1 MCGNCLNDRLAPN
14 DLYYLPTEVRDKVM
28 PKKLTD
34 EQINVYR
41 HDGFCFPVD
50 GIGPDRAKK
59 ARAELEAYEATLGAP
74 LTAAGR
80 EERYKLHVRLPWACD
95 LVRDPA
101 VLDAVEDI
109 IGPDILVWTSTF
121 FIKEPQ
127 TTAITMWH
135 QDATYF
141 GLRPH
146 DHITAWIALSEA
158 SETAGCMEFVP
169 EGGDARLYRHRA
181 NADPNSINGG
191 GQTIEERFDKGHTV
205 RGRLKMGQFS
215 LHHTLCIHSSPPNN
229 SDDRRIGYGISYVP
243 ASVRHIG
250 TTPQR
255 AMLVRGEDRHSNFL
269 NEPFPVGVD
278 AKDSAELALSRES
291 YNFGYAEQI
300 DWHAQGRWEN

>member
-1 MCGNCLNDRLAPN
+1 MA
-14 DLYYLPTEVRDKVM
+14 
-28 PKKLTD
+28 KKLTD
-34 EQINVYR
+34 RQIESYKR
-41 HDGFCFPVD
+41 DGYCFPLD
-50 GIGPDRAKK
+50 GIGA
-59 ARAELEAYEATLGAP
+59 ARAAQARNNLETYEASLGGP
-74 LTAAGR
+74 LTDAGR

-101 VLDAVEDI
+101 ILDAVEDI

-121 FIKEPQ
+121 FIKEPN

-146 DHITAWIALSEA
+146 DHITAWIALSDA
-158 SETAGCMEFVP
+158 SEVSGCMEFVP
-169 EGGDARLYRHRA
+169 ENGAPRLYQHKA

-191 GQTIEERFDKGHTV
+191 GQTISERFNKGNTV
-205 RGRLKMGQFS
+205 RGTLKSGQFS

-229 SDDRRIGYGISYVP
+229 TTDRRIGYGISYIP

-255 AMLVRGEDRHSNFL
+255 AMLVRGEDRHGNFVH
-269 NEPFPVGVD
+269 EPFPTGDDTHD
-278 AKDSAELALSRES
+278 AAELARSRAS

-300 DWHAQGRWEN
+300 EWHAEGRWE

>member
-1 MCGNCLNDRLAPN
+1 
-14 DLYYLPTEVRDKVM
+14 M

-34 EQINVYR
+34 EQINAYR

-127 TTAITMWH
+127 
-135 QDATYF
+135 
-141 GLRPH
+141 
-146 DHITAWIALSEA
+146 
-158 SETAGCMEFVP
+158 
-169 EGGDARLYRHRA
+169 RA
-181 NADPNSINGG
+181 P
-191 GQTIEERFDKGHTV
+191 
-205 RGRLKMGQFS
+205 
-215 LHHTLCIHSSPPNN
+215 
-229 SDDRRIGYGISYVP
+229 
-243 ASVRHIG
+243 
-250 TTPQR
+250 
-255 AMLVRGEDRHSNFL
+255 
-269 NEPFPVGVD
+269 
-278 AKDSAELALSRES
+278 
-291 YNFGYAEQI
+291 
-300 DWHAQGRWEN
+300 

>member
-1 MCGNCLNDRLAPN
+1 
-14 DLYYLPTEVRDKVM
+14 M
-28 PKKLTD
+28 PKKLTP
-34 EQINVYR
+34 EQIESYR
-41 HDGFCFPVD
+41 HDGFCFPIK
-50 GIGPDRAKK
+50 GISQEHAAS
-59 ARAELEAYEATLGAP
+59 ARAALETYEDSLGAP

-101 VLDAVEDI
+101 ILDAVEDI
-109 IGPDILVWTSTF
+109 IGPNIFVWTSTF
-121 FIKEPQ
+121 FIKEPN

-146 DHITAWIALSEA
+146 QHITAWIALSEA

-169 EGGDARLYRHRA
+169 EGGAARLFQHKA

-191 GQTIEERFDKGHTV
+191 GQTISERFNKGNTV
-205 RGRLKMGQFS
+205 RGRLRMGEFS

-229 SDDRRIGYGISYVP
+229 SFDRRIGYDISYVP
-243 ASVRHIG
+243 ASVQHIG
-250 TTPQR
+250 STKQR
-255 AMLVRGEDRHSNFL
+255 AMLVRGQDNFG
-269 NEPFPVGVD
+269 NFAHEPFPTGD
-278 AKDSAELALSRES
+278 DDHNAKELSKSRAS

-300 DWHAQGRWEN
+300 EWHAIGKWDA

>member
-1 MCGNCLNDRLAPN
+1 M
-14 DLYYLPTEVRDKVM
+14 E
-28 PKKLTD
+28 KKLTD
-34 EQINVYR
+34 QQIADYR
-41 HDGFCFPVD
+41 HNGFCYPVD
-50 GIGPDRAKK
+50 GFGREAATE
-59 ARAELEAYEATLGAP
+59 ARKNLQAYEAELGNP

-95 LVRDPA
+95 IVRDP
-101 VLDAVEDI
+101 VILDAVEDI

-121 FIKEPQ
+121 FIKEPN
-127 TTAITMWH
+127 TPAVTMWH

-146 DHITAWIALSEA
+146 DHITAWVALSEA
-158 SETAGCMEFVP
+158 SQVSGCMEFVP
-169 EGGDARLYRHRA
+169 EEGKPRLYEHKA

-191 GQTIEERFDKGHTV
+191 GQTIVERFDTSNTV
-205 RGRLKMGQFS
+205 RGTLKMGQFS

-243 ASVRHIG
+243 ATVRHIG

-255 AMLVRGEDRHSNFL
+255 AMLVRGEDRFGNFVH
-269 NEPFPVGVD
+269 EPYPSGDDERD
-278 AKDSAELALSRES
+278 ALELAKSRAS

-300 DWHAQGRWEN
+300 EWHAAGRWDA

>member
-1 MCGNCLNDRLAPN
+1 MFAAR
-14 DLYYLPTEVRDKVM
+14 YYLRQISSCVHVLRVKIEM
-28 PKKLTD
+28 PKKLTAA
-34 EQINVYR
+34 QIESY
-41 HDGFCFPVD
+41 HQDGFCFPIA
-50 GIGPDRAKK
+50 GIGQEHA
-59 ARAELEAYEATLGAP
+59 ARARADLENYERDLGAP

-121 FIKEPQ
+121 FIKERN

-146 DHITAWIALSEA
+146 HHITAWIALSEA

-169 EGGDARLYRHRA
+169 EGGAARLYQHKA

-191 GQTIEERFDKGHTV
+191 GQTIAERFDKGNTV
-205 RGRLKMGQFS
+205 RGMLKMGEFS

-250 TTPQR
+250 STPQR
-255 AMLVRGEDRHSNFL
+255 AMLVRGEDKHGNFIH
-269 NEPFPVGVD
+269 EPFPTGDD
-278 AKDSAELALSRES
+278 AHDADELSKSRAS

-300 DWHAQGRWEN
+300 EWHAAGRWEA